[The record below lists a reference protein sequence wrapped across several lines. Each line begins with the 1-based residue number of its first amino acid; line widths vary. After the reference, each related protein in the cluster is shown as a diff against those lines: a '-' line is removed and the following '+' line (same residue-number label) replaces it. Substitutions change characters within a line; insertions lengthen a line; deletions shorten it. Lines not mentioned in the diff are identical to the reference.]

1 MPTRN
6 RLAIIACALLAISAT
21 THAAP
26 APPDYGLDWVTIG
39 DPGNA
44 PFSGDTLNDIN
55 GRGGVSHRYRM
66 TRTEITTSQWLQFVN
81 TFTTQSTEL
90 QFFAVPA
97 PWGATEDRSYSGP
110 GKRYVLRGDLTQPG
124 DIPVGGMSW
133 RTAAMYA
140 NWLHNGRS
148 SDFASTQSGAYDA
161 STFGRKPDGTFTD
174 QPTRSPGARFWI
186 PSFDEWIK
194 AAHYDPDKNGAG
206 QGGWWLYP
214 NTSDTPPIPGP
225 PGEGEANT
233 GFELPQI
240 GHEFIPAGMYPDV
253 TSPWGLL
260 DAAGSRSEWTEAV
273 FSPSDRGQDGTW
285 AGLTPAAAYIDEIS
299 VRGSLPPDLA
309 ARSAGL
315 RLASAI
321 PAPGAALVLAAGSPF
336 LVRPRRRLTDTVRP
350 QGDF

>member
-1 MPTRN
+1 MRSRTTR
-6 RLAIIACALLAISAT
+6 RTLTAIILLT
-21 THAAP
+21 TLGAGLNP
-26 APPDYGLDWVTIG
+26 AQAGPPPDYGLDWVTIG

-44 PFSGDTLNDIN
+44 PFSGDTLGDID
-55 GRGGVSHRYRM
+55 GRGGVAYRYRM

-90 QFFAVPA
+90 QFFAVPG

-110 GKRYVLRGDLTQPG
+110 GKRYVLRSDLEQPG

-148 SDFASTQSGAYDA
+148 SDFASTQSGAYDV
-161 STFGRKPDGTFTD
+161 STFGRNPDGTFTD
-174 QPTRSPGARFWI
+174 QATRSPGARFWI

-194 AAHYDPDKNGAG
+194 AAHYDSDKNGAV
-206 QGGWWLYP
+206 QGGWWLYSD
-214 NTSDTPPIPGP
+214 TSDTPPIPGP

-233 GFELPQI
+233 GFTLPQF

-260 DAAGSRSEWTEAV
+260 DVAGSRAEWTEQILNGT
-273 FSPSDRGQDGTW
+273 DRGQDGTW
-285 AGLTPAAAYIDEIS
+285 AGLSDASSILDEIS
-299 VRGSLPPDLA
+299 VGGGLRPASSA
-309 ARSAGL
+309 TFAGL
-315 RLASAI
+315 RLAAVV
-321 PAPGAALVLAAGSPF
+321 PAPSTLATIVIAIAPAFS
-336 LVRPRRRLTDTVRP
+336 RSRIE
-350 QGDF
+350 